1 MTKKYDSDERSLVQ
15 KYAQEIASSTA
26 AIIGHNIIITDVDG
40 KIIGASQSE
49 RIGQLHEASLEVAR
63 TGAASETTRE
73 QARQFR
79 GTLPGVTFPI
89 QNLNGRTV
97 GTMALTGSPDEVRPF
112 GLIVKKQIEI
122 LLRERELYV
131 YSSSR
136 ESILQ
141 DLIHDLETFVPGV
154 GNETM
159 LQSRAI
165 ELGYDPSLF
174 YIPIVVDLYQFGR
187 YALEVR
193 RECRDGESGQVEMR
207 ILNIKKAVLAEMR
220 GIFSHPR
227 TVSSVSGNNRFVTL
241 HAVKDADHAAP
252 QHEKAALAQVVE
264 LSQNLLDRLEDYGL
278 KAAIGIGSPAH
289 SVAALSLS
297 CQEARK
303 ALMLGKKFKQRPDV
317 YCIAD
322 FRMEDVISTIDAPV
336 RIRFIKGL
344 TGNLRGKSDWPELE
358 KTIRA
363 WCESG
368 FSLVETARRLHIH
381 RNTLI
386 YRLEKIRHL
395 TGEDIHS
402 FRTCFNLYFA
412 LLLGQYSG
420 PAAKESAVPP
430 AEE

>member
-1 MTKKYDSDERSLVQ
+1 MTKKCDSDERSLVQ

-26 AIIGHNIIITDVDG
+26 AVIGHNIIITDVDG
-40 KIIGASQSE
+40 RIVGASQSE

-63 TGAASETTRE
+63 TGTASETTRE

-89 QNLNGRTV
+89 QNLNRRTV
-97 GTMALTGSPDEVRPF
+97 GTMALTGAPDEVRPF

-193 RECRDGESGQVEMR
+193 RECRDGEVEMR

-227 TVSSVSGNNRFVTL
+227 TVSSISGNNRFVTL
-241 HAVKDADHAAP
+241 HAVKDADHADP
-252 QHEKAALAQVVE
+252 QHEKAALAQVVG
-264 LSQNLLDRLEDYGL
+264 LSQSLLDRLEDYGL

-289 SVAALSLS
+289 SVAALSFS

-303 ALMLGKKFKQRPDV
+303 ALMLGKKFKQRPGV

-336 RIRFIKGL
+336 RIRFIKAL

-386 YRLEKIRHL
+386 YRLEKIKRL

-402 FRTCFNLYFA
+402 FRACFNFYFA

-420 PAAKESAVPP
+420 PVAKESAVPP
-430 AEE
+430 AEG

>member
-241 HAVKDADHAAP
+241 HAVKDADHADP

>member
-241 HAVKDADHAAP
+241 HAVKDADHADP

-386 YRLEKIRHL
+386 YRLEKIRRL

>member
-97 GTMALTGSPDEVRPF
+97 GTMALTGAPDEVRPF

-241 HAVKDADHAAP
+241 HAVKDADHADP

-386 YRLEKIRHL
+386 YRLEKIRRL

>member
-193 RECRDGESGQVEMR
+193 RECRDGDSGQVEMR

-386 YRLEKIRHL
+386 YRLEKIRRL

>member
-165 ELGYDPSLF
+165 EFGYDPSLF

-193 RECRDGESGQVEMR
+193 RECRDGDSGQVEMR
-207 ILNIKKAVLAEMR
+207 ILNVKRAVLAEMR

-227 TVSSVSGNNRFVTL
+227 TVSSISGNNRFVTL
-241 HAVKDADHAAP
+241 HAVKDADHADP
-252 QHEKAALAQVVE
+252 QHEKAALVQVVE
-264 LSQNLLDRLEDYGL
+264 LSQGLLDRLEDYGL

-336 RIRFIKGL
+336 RIRFIKAL
-344 TGNLRGKSDWPELE
+344 TGNLRGKSDWQELE

-386 YRLEKIRHL
+386 YRLEKIRRL

>member
-193 RECRDGESGQVEMR
+193 RECRDGDSGQVEMR
-207 ILNIKKAVLAEMR
+207 ILNVKKAVLAEMR

-227 TVSSVSGNNRFVTL
+227 TVSSISGNNRFVTL
-241 HAVKDADHAAP
+241 HAVKDADHADP

-264 LSQNLLDRLEDYGL
+264 LSQGLLDRLEDYGL

-336 RIRFIKGL
+336 RIRFIKAL

-386 YRLEKIRHL
+386 YRLEKIRRL

>member
-1 MTKKYDSDERSLVQ
+1 M
-15 KYAQEIASSTA
+15 
-26 AIIGHNIIITDVDG
+26 DG

-193 RECRDGESGQVEMR
+193 RECRDGDSGQVEMR

-220 GIFSHPR
+220 GISPTRAPFPASAATTASSRFMPSRTPTTPPR
-227 TVSSVSGNNRFVTL
+227 STKRQPLRRSSNSRRIFWT
-241 HAVKDADHAAP
+241 
-252 QHEKAALAQVVE
+252 
-264 LSQNLLDRLEDYGL
+264 
-278 KAAIGIGSPAH
+278 GS
-289 SVAALSLS
+289 
-297 CQEARK
+297 
-303 ALMLGKKFKQRPDV
+303 
-317 YCIAD
+317 
-322 FRMEDVISTIDAPV
+322 
-336 RIRFIKGL
+336 RI
-344 TGNLRGKSDWPELE
+344 TG
-358 KTIRA
+358 
-363 WCESG
+363 
-368 FSLVETARRLHIH
+368 
-381 RNTLI
+381 
-386 YRLEKIRHL
+386 
-395 TGEDIHS
+395 
-402 FRTCFNLYFA
+402 
-412 LLLGQYSG
+412 
-420 PAAKESAVPP
+420 
-430 AEE
+430 

>member
-193 RECRDGESGQVEMR
+193 RECRDGDSGQVEMR

-241 HAVKDADHAAP
+241 HAVKDADHADP

-386 YRLEKIRHL
+386 YRLEKVRRL

>member
-1 MTKKYDSDERSLVQ
+1 MIEKRDSEELTLIQ

-40 KIIGASQSE
+40 RIIGASQTE
-49 RIGQLHEASLEVAR
+49 RIGQLHEASLEVVR
-63 TGAASETTRE
+63 TGTASETTRE
-73 QARQFR
+73 QTRQFR
-79 GTLPGVTFPI
+79 GTLPGTTFPI

-97 GTMALTGSPDEVRPF
+97 GTMALTGAPDEVRPF

-193 RECRDGESGQVEMR
+193 RECRDGEVEMR

-227 TVSSVSGNNRFVTL
+227 TVSSISGNNRFVTL
-241 HAVKDADHAAP
+241 HAVKDADCADP
-252 QHEKAALAQVVE
+252 QHEKAALAQVVS
-264 LSQNLLDRLEDYGL
+264 LSQTLLERIEDYGL
-278 KAAIGIGSPAH
+278 KAAIGVGSPAH
-289 SVAALSLS
+289 SIAALSFS

-303 ALMLGKKFKQRPDV
+303 ALMLGKKFKQRPGV

-336 RIRFIKGL
+336 RIRFIKAL

-358 KTIRA
+358 RTIRA

-386 YRLEKIRHL
+386 YRLEKINRL

-402 FRTCFNLYFA
+402 FHACFNFYFA

-420 PAAKESAVPP
+420 PAAKESAAPH
-430 AEE
+430 AGE